1 MDEVQARQLEI
12 TKTKRSN
19 LHKLISKTYQKVAAG
34 IIITAI
40 VSVGTTMLV
49 GDKLAQ
55 LKGSTFMIGWV
66 MSFGLLLFAAVRVR
80 TFVKQR
86 ENSKANMA
94 FYLIA
99 GIFGLVLT
107 LPFTYYTLDSIG
119 AAFLISG
126 AMFLGLARFGTTTEK
141 DFVSWGR
148 VLLVMLIGAVIVS
161 FIGMFTGMGAG
172 GIVINVLVML
182 LFSAY
187 IVYDSNQ
194 LVKRNQNVATQDIEG
209 ISTLMAV
216 ELYLD
221 FINLFQR
228 VLALVGDRR

>member
-66 MSFGLLLFAAVRVR
+66 MSFALLLFAAVRVR

-148 VLLVMLIGAVIVS
+148 VLLVMLIGTVIVS

>member
-34 IIITAI
+34 IALTAV

-49 GDKLAQ
+49 GDQLAQ
-55 LKGSTFMIGWV
+55 ISGNAFFMGWLL
-66 MSFGLLLFAAVRVR
+66 SFVLLIAAAVRVR
-80 TFVKQR
+80 TFVKHR
-86 ENSKANMA
+86 ENTKAQAA
-94 FYLIA
+94 FYVIA
-99 GIFGLVLT
+99 AIFGLVLT

-126 AMFLGLARFGTTTEK
+126 AIFLGLARFGTTTNK

-148 VLLVMLIGAVIVS
+148 VLFVMLLGTVVMT
-161 FIGMFTGMGAG
+161 FIGMFIGMGTG
-172 GIVINVLVML
+172 GIIMNILVML

-194 LVKRNQNVATQDIEG
+194 LVRRNQNVAAADIEG

-216 ELYLD
+216 DLYLD

>member
-66 MSFGLLLFAAVRVR
+66 MSFALLLFAAVRVR

-228 VLALVGDRR
+228 VLALVGDRL

>member
-1 MDEVQARQLEI
+1 SQKKGEIQMDEVQARQLEI

-66 MSFGLLLFAAVRVR
+66 MSFALLLFAAVRVR

-194 LVKRNQNVATQDIEG
+194 L
-209 ISTLMAV
+209 
-216 ELYLD
+216 
-221 FINLFQR
+221 
-228 VLALVGDRR
+228 

>member
-66 MSFGLLLFAAVRVR
+66 MSFALLLFAAVRVR

>member
-49 GDKLAQ
+49 GDKIAQ

-66 MSFGLLLFAAVRVR
+66 MSFALLLFAAVRVR